1 MVVSKG
7 VMHDL
12 FELIARPLERGNGFR
27 HLFLGDSGMGK
38 TVANTQFVDWL
49 RATKRVD
56 LILTLDDKDSFAA
69 SYIGCERVNPADL
82 RANPPMPN
90 EVRSHIVFRGV
101 AMTRKIGQGCNPD
114 ELARLAW
121 EIATHSKS
129 RTVINIDELA
139 DATNGLHHSDHA
151 IATNSPSRGIR
162 AKRDHLSLPHVRQGG
177 RVPHVKEGYN
187 ERGRRHHPNPA
198 GRVVP
203 SVR

>member
-1 MVVSKG
+1 MTLDTDQTENPSTESTMTETMNRGTVDGQPEKNKPITDDHQTQSEHPMVVSKG

-101 AMTRKIGQGCNPD
+101 AMTRKIGQGCNPNK
-114 ELARLAW
+114 L
-121 EIATHSKS
+121 TQP
-129 RTVINIDELA
+129 T
-139 DATNGLHHSDHA
+139 
-151 IATNSPSRGIR
+151 
-162 AKRDHLSLPHVRQGG
+162 
-177 RVPHVKEGYN
+177 
-187 ERGRRHHPNPA
+187 
-198 GRVVP
+198 
-203 SVR
+203 